1 MVEQH
6 HCSLRTSTASIQPIL
21 DFSHHS
27 LGLLQLFRH
36 KLGLFVT
43 LKLLLRYDVH
53 GCWLV
58 IFYTWSINFEIRSAN
73 LETFF

>member
-6 HCSLRTSTASIQPIL
+6 HCSLRTNTASIQPIL

-36 KLGLFVT
+36 KLGVFVT
-43 LKLLLRYDVH
+43 LKLKNANFVR
-53 GCWLV
+53 WEFS
-58 IFYTWSINFEIRSAN
+58 IRWSKNFEIRSAN
-73 LETFF
+73 LEKFF